1 LQVKR
6 ALAEVLC
13 AWSALP
19 VKKSILWPCLAAASL
34 VLTGC
39 GSSEPAEKAKP
50 AATGKKKGAKEEVN
64 PWAKDAPPGSEPEP
78 APKKKKRG
86 KAKKG
91 AEEAVNPW
99 AKETP
104 KPAAT

>member
-1 LQVKR
+1 
-6 ALAEVLC
+6 
-13 AWSALP
+13 

-39 GSSEPAEKAKP
+39 GSSEPAEEAKP
-50 AATGKKKGAKEEVN
+50 AAAKKKKGAKEEVS

-86 KAKKG
+86 KKGKKG
-91 AEEAVNPW
+91 AEEAPSPW

-104 KPAAT
+104 KPAPT

>member
-1 LQVKR
+1 M
-6 ALAEVLC
+6 
-13 AWSALP
+13 
-19 VKKSILWPCLAAASL
+19 KKSILWPCLAAASL

-39 GSSEPAEKAKP
+39 GGSEPAKEAKP
-50 AATGKKKGAKEEVN
+50 AATKKKRAKEEVN
-64 PWAKDAPPGSEPEP
+64 PWAKDLPPGNEPEP

-91 AEEAVNPW
+91 AKEVASPW